1 MKYRI
6 LVSLIVAELF
16 VPYHAFGLVVNTLG
30 NLNSLIAP
38 VNEEVVIIGDSGY
51 SLSTLDNIG
60 ATVLKID
67 GGSQRIALLV
77 DGSFLTD
84 NDFNTNLSIQNDNVV
99 FQFQEAFLNGING
112 EQNDLV
118 VFHNLSWDRAP
129 DIEEV
134 NPSNDFVYEWGA
146 CDGGSGRCIHR
157 RYSAAYLASHQM
169 TAGLTGID
177 SMLQYTPS
185 VLLRPVS
192 AINQHELFA
201 KFDFVDDYFV
211 SVAPDY
217 YNASDFNGIGLRLN
231 TGAKVAGR
239 LFVGATAYLSGAE
252 FKYGVDDFDYAIY
265 GGNLRVLYELNDVMF
280 VRGVGGL
287 SFAKIKTS
295 SNNNPNVVGYYFGT
309 DVGAKFNFESGLF
322 LSPFVGISA
331 NDVKISNAHDNMYLL
346 HAGTDVGFKYFMDG
360 VSYSYNLRGGIN
372 SAGYLDAAIDLAIW
386 TVADKIGG
394 GISIGVVDT
403 DFGWTGRF
411 SANVKLAF

>member
-1 MKYRI
+1 M
-6 LVSLIVAELF
+6 LASCMAVELF
-16 VPYHAFGLVVNTLG
+16 ITRAVFGFVSPIESPAD
-30 NLNSLIAP
+30 LNSLIAP
-38 VNEEVVIIGDSGY
+38 VNEEVVIIGGSGY
-51 SLSTLDNIG
+51 SLSALDNIG

-99 FQFQEAFLNGING
+99 LQFQEAFLNGING

-118 VFHNLSWDRAP
+118 VFHNLSWNRAP
-129 DIEEV
+129 DIEEE

-146 CDGGSGRCIHR
+146 CDSSSGMCINR
-157 RYSAAYLASHQM
+157 RYSASYLASHQVS
-169 TAGLTGID
+169 AGLTGID

-201 KFDFVDDYFV
+201 KFDFVDDYFLSV
-211 SVAPDY
+211 SPDY

-231 TGAKVAGR
+231 SGAKVAGR

-265 GGNLRVLYELNDVMF
+265 GGTLRVLYELNDVMF

-287 SFAKIKTS
+287 SFAKIKSS

-403 DFGWTGRF
+403 DFGWTGKF